1 MVGGGDKEFDLIQ
14 HLNTMGANGDADGD
28 PGNFYTEGVDPVSL
42 ARELDFFTNSQFF
55 DFDLMSNLDSAGDG
69 QHRKTVDDHGL
80 LSSVKS
86 HVDLLLEDDA
96 QKTATLKTPVV
107 PDYANLKRKHS
118 SAEET
123 TAPPSSPAPA
133 ALTSS
138 TTDDGT
144 TSQQA
149 AEEDKRRR
157 NTLASA
163 RFRAKK
169 KEREKALE
177 TEVTEMRET
186 MEKLQGRVRE
196 LELENG
202 WLRGLA
208 KETTN
213 VKDEKNN

>member
-1 MVGGGDKEFDLIQ
+1 MGGGEKEFDLIQ
-14 HLNTMGANGDADGD
+14 HLNTMSANGEADSD
-28 PGNFYTEGVDPVSL
+28 PGNFYTDGVDPVSL

-55 DFDLMSNLDSAGDG
+55 DFDLMSNLDSTGDE
-69 QHRKTVDDHGL
+69 QHRKAMDAHGL
-80 LSSVKS
+80 LTSVKS
-86 HVDLLLEDDA
+86 NVDLLLEDDDA
-96 QKTATLKTPVV
+96 QKAHKTRVV

-123 TAPPSSPAPA
+123 AAPPSSPAPA
-133 ALTSS
+133 PLTST
-138 TTDDGT
+138 TTDDDGT
-144 TSQQA
+144 SSQQA

-177 TEVTEMRET
+177 NEVMEMRET

-208 KETTN
+208 KETTT
-213 VKDEKNN
+213 VKEEHK